1 MLVPEC
7 ECATG
12 ELACKKKVFRSQL
25 LYFKNAH
32 FNLPA
37 SLPRHFNMGNV
48 ASGKRRR
55 TTVAGDW
62 TKPTFDVDE
71 SVAAAVF
78 AHVTN
83 ARDRLALASVSRV
96 WRNVAT
102 TDGCW
107 GTCDLVLDGEL
118 GKKITDE
125 RFENL
130 LRYCGD
136 VKPPRRRS
144 REAAC
149 GSKKTKEKGSERTFG

>member
-1 MLVPEC
+1 MG
-7 ECATG
+7 G
-12 ELACKKKVFRSQL
+12 EYARARRVRIAFAVRKKKVFRSQL

-78 AHVTN
+78 AHHK
-83 ARDRLALASVSRV
+83 RQR
-96 WRNVAT
+96 
-102 TDGCW
+102 
-107 GTCDLVLDGEL
+107 
-118 GKKITDE
+118 
-125 RFENL
+125 
-130 LRYCGD
+130 
-136 VKPPRRRS
+136 PPRTRFRFSGVEKRRHD
-144 REAAC
+144 
-149 GSKKTKEKGSERTFG
+149 

>member
-1 MLVPEC
+1 
-7 ECATG
+7 
-12 ELACKKKVFRSQL
+12 
-25 LYFKNAH
+25 
-32 FNLPA
+32 
-37 SLPRHFNMGNV
+37 MGNV

-125 RFENL
+125 RFTRMI
-130 LRYCGD
+130 RYCGD
-136 VKPPRRRS
+136 VKRL
-144 REAAC
+144 EI
-149 GSKKTKEKGSERTFG
+149 